1 MMSKKTK
8 KNIFIILF
16 CLFFIIILFSSIINI
31 YEKRNK
37 VKNFLFKKLT
47 DQKYYN
53 LDNQKW
59 SKEILKGGY
68 IIYIRHSFRKNG
80 EDPDGDFY
88 NVWTYDAIELF
99 NLNKNNINAENT
111 YLSDATC
118 LTNEGK
124 ILAKTMGLYFEI
136 LNINHDKIIS
146 SPSCRARQ
154 HAILSFGKIDKFY
167 NELVHYGPWNEKLS
181 VFENNIKNILL
192 REAPSENKNT
202 IIVAHNGV
210 MSRNIFDEFPLESDF
225 YLKQGG
231 FFLIKVENNK
241 IKLKHTFDEFHKFS
255 GTLLKRPVNK

>member
-1 MMSKKTK
+1 MISEKVK
-8 KNIFIILF
+8 KNIFIIIFSL
-16 CLFFIIILFSSIINI
+16 CFFIILVSSILNI

-37 VKNFLFKKLT
+37 IKNFVLKKIA

-53 LDNQKW
+53 LDDQKW

-99 NLNKNNINAENT
+99 NLENKNIKAENT

-124 ILAKTMGLYFEI
+124 ILAKTIGLYFEI

-154 HAILSFGKIDKFY
+154 HATLSFGKIDKFY

-181 VFENNIKNILL
+181 VFENNIKKILL
-192 REAPSENKNT
+192 KEAPSNNNNT

-210 MSRNIFDEFPLESDF
+210 MSRNIFDEFPADSSF

-231 FFLIKVENNK
+231 FFLIKVEDNK
-241 IKLKHTFDEFHKFS
+241 IKLKHTFDEFYKFS
-255 GTLLKRPVNK
+255 NTLLERPNNN